1 MGTAK
6 PTRCFSTLA
15 GEAAQRLDLLWE
27 HGEDVAVAR
36 LGAGTSAS
44 SCGAPGGHR
53 GHRPQGAQHS
63 PQSSSHFWHLAGVLN
78 HFLCFCL
85 FSPPNHFLDVSPRH
99 PQPAGTCAHTA
110 LRGSPWGT
118 QGSGHLGGRCPHLA
132 VPPDSPGAPKQ
143 LLLGGTVLPSED
155 RSEDFLYS
163 PPACPGL
170 SRSRANQPERMKSAA
185 AL

>member
-27 HGEDVAVAR
+27 HREDVAVAG

-44 SCGAPGGHR
+44 SCGAPGGHQDH
-53 GHRPQGAQHS
+53 GPQGAQHS
-63 PQSSSHFWHLAGVLN
+63 PVSSSQFWHLVCVLN

-99 PQPAGTCAHTA
+99 PQPPGTPRPRRLQGQPVGYTGVGTP
-110 LRGSPWGT
+110 RGEMLSPH
-118 QGSGHLGGRCPHLA
+118 SAPVLPRCPKTA
-132 VPPDSPGAPKQ
+132 SPGWH
-143 LLLGGTVLPSED
+143 
-155 RSEDFLYS
+155 
-163 PPACPGL
+163 
-170 SRSRANQPERMKSAA
+170 RAAQRGPR
-185 AL
+185 